1 VLRNL
6 LSNAA
11 KYSPVGTE
19 VDVVVERVGDEVIV
33 RVLDQGSGVGAEEL
47 GDLFSLFYRS
57 PTTAA
62 TASGAGIGL
71 FVCDRLIRAMGGRI
85 WARRR
90 PTGGSEFGF
99 ALRAVQDDDV
109 FDTGP
114 AGKTAVVPA
123 ADVARD
129 GVTLPEADAEQA
141 VARG

>member
-1 VLRNL
+1 
-6 LSNAA
+6 
-11 KYSPVGTE
+11 
-19 VDVVVERVGDEVIV
+19 
-33 RVLDQGSGVGAEEL
+33 VGAEEL

-85 WARRR
+85 WAHRR

-99 ALRAVQDDDV
+99 ALRAVPDDDL
-109 FDTGP
+109 FDAEPADETAQIGADGTGDE
-114 AGKTAVVPA
+114 A
-123 ADVARD
+123 AA
-129 GVTLPEADAEQA
+129 TTADAERA